1 MKEINKIFALFVAV
15 CIIAPLLGQTAS
27 AAYRVEN
34 VPQGGCMIECG

>member
-15 CIIAPLLGQTAS
+15 CIIAPLLGQTA
-27 AAYRVEN
+27 AYCVEN

>member
-27 AAYRVEN
+27 AAYCVEN